1 MRYEARSVSRRPLG
15 ATGSQAADRKAL
27 SYHGVHSLRK
37 GFHDCGRR
45 RAAFLVASAPFRKYL
60 RGREQTGVVL
70 AGAACGIGMRDATLS
85 EQRGFGPT
93 AGGGW
98 LVDESL
104 FRFLV
109 DFEVQKAQR
118 LRYSVS
124 LVCFAVEPSAA
135 GNGEATPASVAE
147 SIVRYL
153 RGTDAVALWDRGWL
167 AMLLVDA
174 ETTHLPSILDRLTTR
189 LETPGWSAGGSCYP
203 RTAARADDMLRQ
215 AAGALTRAKEEGGNR
230 LYVAS

>member
-1 MRYEARSVSRRPLG
+1 MMMSESRSFIP
-15 ATGSQAADRKAL
+15 
-27 SYHGVHSLRK
+27 
-37 GFHDCGRR
+37 
-45 RAAFLVASAPFRKYL
+45 P
-60 RGREQTGVVL
+60 
-70 AGAACGIGMRDATLS
+70 
-85 EQRGFGPT
+85 

-109 DFEVQKAQR
+109 DYEVQKAQR

-124 LVCFAVEPSAA
+124 VLCFSVEPSSSR
-135 GNGEATPASVAE
+135 NGEAAASVAE
-147 SIVRYL
+147 NVVNYL
-153 RGTDAVALWDRGWL
+153 RRTDAVALWAQGWL

-174 ETTHLPSILDRLTTR
+174 EPIHLPAIVGRLTTR
-189 LETPGWSAGGSCYP
+189 LETAEWSAGGSCYP

-215 AAGALTRAKEEGGNR
+215 AVDSLTRAREEGGNR